1 MRPQIQHFD
10 RIIIARS
17 TFSCKNARSQGTEIF
32 LLFYLNL
39 KNAMDHI
46 LIVSHSIN
54 EYCCNP
60 DAYFFGLQNNT
71 HLFILN
77 KWAFNRNKD
86 TSTKYKHHQTTT
98 TTKHQ
103 HPPTNTYCYTTS
115 RHAKHNSYSAT
126 NWRKILI
133 LQELVQLWAFHFNQ
147 IWYIWTVQNI
157 LRVKKLPGILP
168 FSFIFT
174 LLSFIPNHQVIWQQT
189 NSSNPAPQPT
199 RKTSIMI

>member
-32 LLFYLNL
+32 VLFYLNL
-39 KNAMDHI
+39 KNAMHHI

-77 KWAFNRNKD
+77 NEHLIETRIHPQ
-86 TSTKYKHHQTTT
+86 STN
-98 TTKHQ
+98 TTKQ
-103 HPPTNTYCYTTS
+103 QQQQNTNTHLQTPT
-115 RHAKHNSYSAT
+115 AT
-126 NWRKILI
+126 LP
-133 LQELVQLWAFHFNQ
+133 AD
-147 IWYIWTVQNI
+147 TQNI
-157 LRVKKLPGILP
+157 TP
-168 FSFIFT
+168 T
-174 LLSFIPNHQVIWQQT
+174 QQQIEEK
-189 NSSNPAPQPT
+189 SSPDRN
-199 RKTSIMI
+199 